1 MSVAKKQTK
10 TKNIMNK
17 IAKTLLCCLPFLGTA
32 CSSSNEIATKTV
44 PNLDL
49 EKFAGKW
56 YEIGRYDHP
65 FERDLVGCTANYSIN
80 DDGTITVTNAG
91 YKKSFDGKFK
101 ESKGKARRPDEKVP
115 GKLEVSFFLWFYSDY
130 NVFVLA
136 DDYSYAL
143 IGSKSKDYLWIL
155 SRTPKLDSPHLSY
168 LLNKASSLGYD
179 TNKIIWVPQKV
190 DL

>member
-1 MSVAKKQTK
+1 
-10 TKNIMNK
+10 MNK
-17 IAKTLLCCLPFLGTA
+17 IAKTLICCLPFLGAA

-101 ESKGKARRPDEKVP
+101 ESKGKARRPNEKVP

-155 SRTPKLDSPHLSY
+155 SRAPQMNPADIS
-168 LLNKASSLGYD
+168 LLLQEASLRGYNID
-179 TNKIIWVPQKV
+179 RLLWVLQKI